1 MAKDKYD
8 FIQELLENKK
18 LQPTQKERV
27 LLLAKE
33 EIKKDGALGKEL
45 EERVKKLEEM
55 INISSEKIPTIT
67 KTPLITSQSE
77 KIPIINH
84 DPITIY
90 KLLSSFKTSNPD
102 ITEEGF
108 INFKYLLHGY
118 EQITLDEYK
127 EKIKKAREDFSKLK
141 NIPYQLY
148 KNLDAIIYTHENY
161 GSKIVEDKNIHPFD
175 EEEDLPDFES
185 EEAHQEWERKQY
197 EEREKQELSKHERQ
211 LEIEKEVFD
220 EFKF

>member
-90 KLLSSFKTSNPD
+90 KLLSSFKTSNP
-102 ITEEGF
+102 F
-108 INFKYLLHGY
+108 IN
-118 EQITLDEYK
+118 
-127 EKIKKAREDFSKLK
+127 
-141 NIPYQLY
+141 
-148 KNLDAIIYTHENY
+148 
-161 GSKIVEDKNIHPFD
+161 GS
-175 EEEDLPDFES
+175 
-185 EEAHQEWERKQY
+185 
-197 EEREKQELSKHERQ
+197 
-211 LEIEKEVFD
+211 
-220 EFKF
+220 

>member
-90 KLLSSFKTSNPD
+90 KLLSSFKTS
-102 ITEEGF
+102 I
-108 INFKYLLHGY
+108 
-118 EQITLDEYK
+118 
-127 EKIKKAREDFSKLK
+127 FSKFLFCQSFITCQNPIK
-141 NIPYQLY
+141 
-148 KNLDAIIYTHENY
+148 
-161 GSKIVEDKNIHPFD
+161 S
-175 EEEDLPDFES
+175 
-185 EEAHQEWERKQY
+185 
-197 EEREKQELSKHERQ
+197 LSFSR
-211 LEIEKEVFD
+211 
-220 EFKF
+220 